1 MLIVLNSNNFHPFM
15 QISVA
20 EARMKAPSRLHYWKA
35 LERTGY
41 RMPSIKSR
49 ICTND
54 FMTDVRFGHV
64 YCLQYSTLRLKSCVS
79 LPPQK

>member
-1 MLIVLNSNNFHPFM
+1 M

-20 EARMKAPSRLHYWKA
+20 EARMKAPSRQHYWKA